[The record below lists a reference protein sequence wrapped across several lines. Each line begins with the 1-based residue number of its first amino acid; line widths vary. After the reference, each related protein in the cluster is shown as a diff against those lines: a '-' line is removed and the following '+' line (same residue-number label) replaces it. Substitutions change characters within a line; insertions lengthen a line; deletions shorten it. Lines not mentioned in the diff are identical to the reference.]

1 MCMDWDQWTTGQN
14 KSPVTQVHLAHT
26 RLVNSGVPRSEIY
39 REPTKFWCIHISKR
53 VLSQV
58 NQIQTES
65 KTRSHDLSVNL
76 QMSQWTD
83 SELLEW
89 KEGQVPLRKDPSTLL
104 KFYTVRMERQF
115 IPYFAKYE
123 TWITRLS
130 LPQKTST
137 VQNISSWLL
146 LTIRVSVIS

>member
-1 MCMDWDQWTTGQN
+1 MQVCMCVSTSGVQLFATPWTVVCQAPLFMGFPRQEYWN
-14 KSPVTQVHLAHT
+14 GLPFPSPEGLADPGIEPIPFALQADSLPLSHPGSPVTQVHLAHT

-76 QMSQWTD
+76 QMSQ
-83 SELLEW
+83 
-89 KEGQVPLRKDPSTLL
+89 
-104 KFYTVRMERQF
+104 
-115 IPYFAKYE
+115 
-123 TWITRLS
+123 
-130 LPQKTST
+130 
-137 VQNISSWLL
+137 
-146 LTIRVSVIS
+146 